1 LQLEL
6 HQSKYLGLSNPSFR
20 RIKCLRDSVSHYEHC
35 ATKEIGHS
43 HVRARIPAKQAQVLL
58 PRRPALAYFVL
69 VRSMSASQLLQC
81 ALIALLGGTGSI
93 FADPAAEIA
102 KKAFASTVLVMIED
116 ADGEIVQGSGFV
128 LREHTIVTNM
138 HVIEGAYR
146 GYVKQID
153 NDTKHELEAI
163 LQADNSHDL
172 AVLSVPS
179 LPAPALPIGDSTRL
193 AVGDTVYAVGN
204 PQGLEG
210 TFSQGIVSS
219 IRHIDSGTLLQITA
233 PISHGSSGGP
243 ILNERGE
250 VVGVA
255 VATWKDGQNLNF
267 AIPASYLSTMNLA
280 ENPLPFVSAPKK
292 PVAVPSS
299 ALPESPSGFIQ
310 QFVAELAS
318 NDLNTQ
324 LRCYAE
330 RISYYKFG
338 RVDKAAVSRDLRS
351 DIKTWPHRTYS
362 ISGTAK
368 ITTTNDGFT
377 AQFPMAYSL
386 AGTKGVSTGLLEMS
400 LQVDS
405 HGETP
410 QITQIH
416 KKVISAQRAR

>member
-1 LQLEL
+1 
-6 HQSKYLGLSNPSFR
+6 
-20 RIKCLRDSVSHYEHC
+20 
-35 ATKEIGHS
+35 
-43 HVRARIPAKQAQVLL
+43 
-58 PRRPALAYFVL
+58 
-69 VRSMSASQLLQC
+69 MSAPQLLQC
-81 ALIALLGGTGSI
+81 ALIALLGGAGSI
-93 FADPAAEIA
+93 FANPAAEIA
-102 KKAFASTVLVMIED
+102 KKAFASTVLIMIED

-153 NDTKHELEAI
+153 NDTKHKLEAI

-243 ILNERGE
+243 ILNDRGE

-267 AIPASYLSTMNLA
+267 AIPASYLSTMNIA

-292 PVAVPSS
+292 PVAAPSS
-299 ALPESPSGFIQ
+299 TLPESRSGFIQ

-324 LRCYAE
+324 LRYYAE
-330 RISYYKFG
+330 RISYYEFG
-338 RVDKAAVSRDLRS
+338 RVNKAAVSRDLRN

-368 ITTTNDGFT
+368 ITATDDGFT

-386 AGTKGVSTGLLEMS
+386 TGTKGVSTGLLEMN
-400 LQVDS
+400 LEVDS

-416 KKVISAQRAR
+416 KKVVSAQRAR